1 MMFSLHQKVT
11 WIVCF
16 SCVRS
21 FLHLLVNAFIPVKA
35 SKSLHNFSLSW
46 NCLCNRNNTAWVT
59 RVTEIISSY
68 LLEEA
73 GKILDISHQ
82 ASGAMWEDLLAE
94 AAPENGERSEK
105 EKGLWE
111 EGILF
116 YSVHKNG
123 KHVKGKW
130 CHVGCHGNRC
140 SGSAVAYRWGVSS
153 QGLEDGCN
161 DTSCCPQMHLMH
173 IACICRISLQYKFF
187 YDIFVIVTWK
197 GFTGLITFIGLG
209 FGVNSFL
216 FVDSRDLFFF
226 SILCHSLIL

>member
-68 LLEEA
+68 LLEQA
-73 GKILDISHQ
+73 GKILDILHQ

-94 AAPENGERSEK
+94 AALRGVRGQKKRRVCATREHSFIQSMRM
-105 EKGLWE
+105 
-111 EGILF
+111 
-116 YSVHKNG
+116 
-123 KHVKGKW
+123 
-130 CHVGCHGNRC
+130 
-140 SGSAVAYRWGVSS
+140 GS
-153 QGLEDGCN
+153 
-161 DTSCCPQMHLMH
+161 M
-173 IACICRISLQYKFF
+173 
-187 YDIFVIVTWK
+187 WK
-197 GFTGLITFIGLG
+197 GSGAMMGAMATDAGEVLLSTDEECPHW
-209 FGVNSFL
+209 V
-216 FVDSRDLFFF
+216 
-226 SILCHSLIL
+226 